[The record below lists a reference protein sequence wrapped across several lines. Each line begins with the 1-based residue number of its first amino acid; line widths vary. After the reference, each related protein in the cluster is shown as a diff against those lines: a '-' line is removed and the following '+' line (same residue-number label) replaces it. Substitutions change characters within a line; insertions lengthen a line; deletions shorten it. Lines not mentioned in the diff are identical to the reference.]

1 MFDIFGRKKIKK
13 QQEYIEHLEIRLIE
27 TSKALDETKAA
38 YNDLEK
44 KYKKV
49 KMELYLIRGEER

>member
-1 MFDIFGRKKIKK
+1 MFDIFGRKEIKK
-13 QQEYIEHLEIRLIE
+13 QQEYIEYLEIKLIK

-44 KYKKV
+44 KYKKI
-49 KMELYLIRGEER
+49 KEEKKDEK